1 MGLVSRYGRMWAR
14 NPENLARI
22 AAEHKNAR
30 LNGVYVLYD
39 GSMPIYVG
47 KGKIANRLDGHEKG
61 RKKDFWDYFSWF
73 EIRDEHKRHDVEV
86 ILLKTLPYYLRLF
99 NKQAGAFVGGRRI
112 NKIGSNQPISV
123 DKPRSFTF
131 KKRKI

>member
-14 NPENLARI
+14 NPENVAHVAR
-22 AAEHKNAR
+22 EHKKAT

-39 GSMPIYVG
+39 GSMPVYVG
-47 KGKIANRLDGHEKG
+47 KGKIANRLDGHGRG

-73 EIRDEHKRHDVEV
+73 EIRDEHDRHDVEV

-99 NKQAGAFVGGRRI
+99 NKQAGAFTSAQE
-112 NKIGSNQPISV
+112 IGKTSPNRPIPV
-123 DKPRSFTF
+123 DKPHSFRS
-131 KKRKI
+131 KKRKS